1 MARRKISR
9 KMPPLRQI
17 QGMFEQGINN
27 YDQANIDQNAAASF
41 NQQFRTGSYNST
53 YGSGGKFNQ
62 GAMNAAGVNQN
73 FGANN
78 ANVSQDR
85 ITGAITQ
92 NNGFQPTFLPNQ
104 RHWNQGATAADEGLL
119 TPFNVGGAANKVKG
133 LARQNAINA
142 GKPMV
147 ENVASNAKESINTFS
162 SEIDPSD
169 KSEFKNEVVN
179 EVMNKVGGNEV
190 AQSPQNKLEELY
202 KPV

>member
-1 MARRKISR
+1 MARRRISR

-17 QGMFEQGINN
+17 FPGSQGINN

-41 NQQFRTGSYNST
+41 NQQFRVGSYNST
-53 YGSGGKFNQ
+53 YGSGGSFDQ

-73 FGANN
+73 WGANN
-78 ANVSQDR
+78 ANISQDR

-92 NNGFQPTFLPNQ
+92 GSGFQPTFIANQ
-104 RHWNQGATAADEGLL
+104 RHWNQGAQNETML
-119 TPFNVGGAANKVKG
+119 TPFNFGGPGKG
-133 LARQNAINA
+133 LGRQNAINA

-147 ENVASNAKESINTFS
+147 EDVAANAKESVNTFS
-162 SEIDPSD
+162 SEIDPAD

-179 EVMNKVGGNEV
+179 EVMNKVGGNEI
-190 AQSPQNKLEELY
+190 AASPQNKLEELY

>member
-17 QGMFEQGINN
+17 QGIFEQGINN

-53 YGSGGKFNQ
+53 SGSGGKFNQ

-92 NNGFQPTFLPNQ
+92 NSGFQPTFLPNQ
-104 RHWNQGATAADEGLL
+104 RHWNQGATNETML
-119 TPFNVGGAANKVKG
+119 TPFNFGSPGKG

-147 ENVASNAKESINTFS
+147 ESVNTFS

-190 AQSPQNKLEELY
+190 AQNPQNKLEELY

>member
-1 MARRKISR
+1 
-9 KMPPLRQI
+9 MPPLRQI
-17 QGMFEQGINN
+17 APGSQGINN

-41 NQQFRTGSYNST
+41 NQQFRVGSYNST
-53 YGSGGKFNQ
+53 YGTGGSFDQ

-73 FGANN
+73 WGANN
-78 ANVSQDR
+78 ANISQDR

-92 NNGFQPTFLPNQ
+92 SSGFQPTFIRNQ
-104 RHWNQGATAADEGLL
+104 RHWNQGAQNETML
-119 TPFNVGGAANKVKG
+119 TPFNLGGPGKG
-133 LARQNAINA
+133 LGRQNAINA

-147 ENVASNAKESINTFS
+147 EDVAANAKESVNTFS
-162 SEIDPSD
+162 SEIDPAD

-190 AQSPQNKLEELY
+190 AGSPQNKLEELY

>member
-17 QGMFEQGINN
+17 QGIFEQGINN

-53 YGSGGKFNQ
+53 SGSGSKFDQ

-92 NNGFQPTFLPNQ
+92 NSGFQPTFLPNQ
-104 RHWNQGATAADEGLL
+104 RHWNQGATNETML
-119 TPFNVGGAANKVKG
+119 TPFNFGSPGKG

-147 ENVASNAKESINTFS
+147 ESVNTFS

>member
-119 TPFNVGGAANKVKG
+119 TPFKLCFFIKDALLFSCAISVI
-133 LARQNAINA
+133 LLCLLLYQRNAL
-142 GKPMV
+142 
-147 ENVASNAKESINTFS
+147 THHLQLF
-162 SEIDPSD
+162 
-169 KSEFKNEVVN
+169 
-179 EVMNKVGGNEV
+179 
-190 AQSPQNKLEELY
+190 QQTHQ
-202 KPV
+202 